1 MKTRIQSDQWLQ
13 PDNKMNIFPL
23 LQLTRKEAKFQEWE
37 TWEWWMEDGKWEVQ
51 DGKLLGKSPTKIKE
65 EF

>member
-1 MKTRIQSDQWLQ
+1 
-13 PDNKMNIFPL
+13 MNIFPL

-37 TWEWWMEDGKWEVQ
+37 TWEWWKEDGKWEVQ